1 MPHLHDMEELVNSIQ
16 RKDAK
21 DYMRE
26 ALSCYMSSAY
36 RGAIVLTFIA
46 LFDDI
51 LQKLGELGK
60 VNKKAKKLF
69 DDATIKRNDQEVFEN
84 YLIDQLKANS
94 LLPSLDVDFL
104 NMLRTLRNKSAH
116 PSGHHASAEEARFVF
131 FESINRFM
139 SKPILSTTQLADE
152 ILANLDNENLFP
164 STNISITAK
173 VVAQELENIHNE
185 TYPYLI
191 TKLLE
196 KSLSA
201 DKVVSKN
208 ATYFLEGWARQAKDA
223 DLPILQKY
231 AIEKKCTDKD
241 YNKLIIEL
249 LSANGKLFAGL
260 DSVTYHRLALILGDE
275 VAAVDLSLEFTKLRH
290 PIQMLLSLLKAVGE
304 TIVIEKLQPQFDA
317 LIERFPYSAHF
328 ISRIK
333 DFPAINSRYVAKLT
347 GNAGSGDFGTANR
360 FAKNIDEIEEPLSE
374 FMTNES
380 AFRIVAGVVKA
391 ANMNAFNAIDM
402 KNAKFASIPKIRQ
415 AAIKFIGENEVLAT
429 EIVASIFGGM
439 ETVASIRA
447 ILLPAD

>member
-26 ALSCYMSSAY
+26 ALSCYMCSAY

-60 VNKKAKKLF
+60 VNKKAKKIF
-69 DDATIKRNDQEVFEN
+69 DDATTKRNDQEVFEN
-84 YLIDQLKANS
+84 YLIDHLKANI
-94 LLPSLDVDFL
+94 LLPSLDVEFL

-139 SKPILSTTQLADE
+139 SRPILSTTQLADE
-152 ILANLDNENLFP
+152 ILASLDNENLFP

-173 VVAQELENIHNE
+173 VVAQEIGNIHDE

-196 KSLSA
+196 KSLST
-201 DKVVSKN
+201 DKIVSKN
-208 ATYFLEGWARQAKDA
+208 ATYFLEGWARQANDA
-223 DLPILQKY
+223 DLPVLQKY
-231 AIEKKCTDKD
+231 AIEKKCADKD

-260 DSVTYHRLALILGDE
+260 DPVANHRLAVIIGDE
-275 VAAVDLSLEFTKLRH
+275 IKAVDLSLEFTKLRH
-290 PIQMLLSLLKAVGE
+290 PIQMFLSLVKAVGGE
-304 TIVIEKLQPQFDA
+304 IVIEKLQPQLDA
-317 LIERFPYSAHF
+317 LIDKFPYSAHF

-333 DFPAINSRYVAKLT
+333 QSHAINSKLIDKLIE
-347 GNAGSGDFGTANR
+347 NAGSTDFPTANR
-360 FAKNIDEIEEPLSE
+360 FAKNIGEIEEPLSE
-374 FMTNES
+374 FISNES
-380 AFRIVAGVVKA
+380 AFRIVLGVIKA
-391 ANMNAFNAIDM
+391 ANNNAFNAIDM
-402 KNAKFASIPKIRQ
+402 KNAKFSSIPKIKQ
-415 AAIKFIGENEVLAT
+415 AAIKFINDSKDPAAETINQL
-429 EIVASIFGGM
+429 FGGA
-439 ETVASIRA
+439 ESVESILT
-447 ILLPAD
+447 ILLPAV